1 LQLAPAAG
9 SSTTYAAA
17 TTRGGTPKVAVEL
30 GVAELDAS
38 GGDNGAVVSEVG
50 AGTALLA
57 QLAAVRRATEV
68 PASKPVQQEE
78 SEEDLMAWMK
88 TPGPGSNGGQDND
101 GGDALNFF
109 VAAGQ

>member
-1 LQLAPAAG
+1 M
-9 SSTTYAAA
+9 
-17 TTRGGTPKVAVEL
+17 
-30 GVAELDAS
+30 AELDAS